1 MVPFLKTHL
10 LVHLH
15 AFWLENIGNR
25 QQSQWL
31 LATLAGLGAVVWFVS
46 WQTQR
51 QPRRVRVRK

>member
-1 MVPFLKTHL
+1 MVPFFKTHL

-25 QQSQWL
+25 QQSEWL